1 MFTLKIKNANGE
13 TFELT
18 HNSEN
23 YLITDIQGLT
33 RPQAAIN
40 TSTGGALDGTFFN
53 SSRVEQRN
61 LVITVELHGDI
72 EANRQQLYSIC
83 SINKPCTIFFKNK
96 NRDVQI
102 IGYVETLE
110 GDLFTSDEK
119 MQISIICPRPY
130 FEDLN
135 AIYTELSETVR
146 LFEFPFSIEE
156 SAPIPF
162 SEIVDYPLCTVKNSG
177 DVECGCKMAVEV
189 IGSVTGL
196 TIHNSTT
203 QKFFGLNYSFTAGDT
218 ITIDTISGE
227 MGVSLL
233 RSGVVTNLLN
243 YVTEGST
250 WIKLALGDNDFT
262 FTTTTGD
269 DAVRV
274 TFVST
279 NLYGRV

>member
-135 AIYTELSETVR
+135 AIYTELSEIVR
-146 LFEFPFSIEE
+146 LFEFPFCIEE
-156 SAPIPF
+156 SDPIPF

-177 DVECGCKMAVEV
+177 DVECGCKMTVEV
-189 IGSVTGL
+189 TGSVTGL

-233 RSGVVTNLLN
+233 RSGVITNLLN
-243 YVTEGST
+243 YVTAGST

-279 NLYGRV
+279 NLYGGV